1 MFFSKAKDAVLR
13 EQEAFYD
20 DGRGPVELG
29 KCWED
34 FLGWGILQML
44 PTMVD

>member
-20 DGRGPVELG
+20 DGRGPMELG

-34 FLGWGILQML
+34 FRVGNTADAPKNG
-44 PTMVD
+44 